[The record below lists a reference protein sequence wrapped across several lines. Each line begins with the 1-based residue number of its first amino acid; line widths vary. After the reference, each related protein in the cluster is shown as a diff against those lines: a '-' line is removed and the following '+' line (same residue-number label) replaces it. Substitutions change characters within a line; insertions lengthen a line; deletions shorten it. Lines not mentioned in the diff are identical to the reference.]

1 MIPANEAIP
10 DRCNSIDVILV
21 KKEGSS
27 STEFITDIPDA
38 RFNMLIDTMRPFK
51 YKHFNKS
58 FKSYCVG
65 NLTLENANHEDIKV
79 YSKMAL
85 KSGTVKDAPDRF
97 MVLYNRKDKKPFH
110 AFPSTTK
117 IHAVFYTNR
126 LTFRVSSRLFV
137 NFDIQYHPEDDA
149 IIRRVFV
156 NYNHD
161 INVDIDSFNMSIA
174 PILKALSI

>member
-1 MIPANEAIP
+1 MNPTNESIP
-10 DRCNSIDVILV
+10 DRCNCIDVILV
-21 KKEGSS
+21 EKGGSS
-27 STEFITDIPDA
+27 VEFITDVPEA
-38 RFNMLIDTMRPFK
+38 RFNALIDSMRPFK

-79 YSKMAL
+79 YSKTTL

-97 MVLYNRKDKKPFH
+97 IVLYNKKEKKPFH
-110 AFPSTTK
+110 TFPSTTK
-117 IHAVFYTNR
+117 MHAVFYTNR
-126 LTFRVSSRLFV
+126 LTFRASNRLFV
-137 NFDIQYHPEDDA
+137 NFDIQFHPEDNTV
-149 IIRRVFV
+149 IRRVFV

-161 INVDIDSFNMSIA
+161 NNVDIDNFRMSLA